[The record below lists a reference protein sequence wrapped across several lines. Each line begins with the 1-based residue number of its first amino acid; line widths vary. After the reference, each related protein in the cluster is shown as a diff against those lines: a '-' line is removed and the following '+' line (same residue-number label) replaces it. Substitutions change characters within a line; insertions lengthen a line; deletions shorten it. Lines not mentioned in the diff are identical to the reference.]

1 MQADRRRQFFLSF
14 FLSSFSTR
22 QSNEDAE
29 ISSSFRDLLL
39 RSRPNVSDVD
49 EAVRDDR
56 VEGRVPHLLEVALDV
71 SHSDEGEKG
80 EGNEV

>member
-14 FLSSFSTR
+14 FVFLF
-22 QSNEDAE
+22 NAPIDDDDAE
-29 ISSSFRDLLL
+29 ISSSFRDLL
-39 RSRPNVSDVD
+39 SRCGPNVSDVD
-49 EAVRDDR
+49 EAMCDDR

-80 EGNEV
+80 EGNKV